1 MERYFLIP
9 IILILLSSC
18 QSIDLREAITEF
30 RDKPSEIDSSQDNEP
45 YYKTYGTIWEYMR
58 DNSTYVDYEIDDQ
71 TLSYMNKYIANQDQF
86 NMLLNNSY
94 YFIFYAI

>member
-9 IILILLSSC
+9 ILLILLSNC

-30 RDKPSEIDSSQDNEP
+30 RDKPSNIDSTQDNET

-58 DNSTYVDYEIDDQ
+58 DNSTYVDYEMICV
-71 TLSYMNKYIANQDQF
+71 SYFKRFILFY
-86 NMLLNNSY
+86 LLHTCTY
-94 YFIFYAI
+94 VRTFLKLRTH